1 MICSSGLVCFLLGC
15 LEGNEN
21 SQDRESLLHFF
32 FSKNLDCFGGQRT
45 KINGSFV
52 LPEYKSQQWGTHGF
66 GAIKII
72 KEGVQCMCFPN

>member
-32 FSKNLDCFGGQRT
+32 FSKNLDCFGGP
-45 KINGSFV
+45 KDENKWV
-52 LPEYKSQQWGTHGF
+52 LCFARIQKSTVGYTWLWR
-66 GAIKII
+66 
-72 KEGVQCMCFPN
+72 N